1 MKSSIAAV
9 FLTSLAAATHSQG
22 KEVSF
27 YTIIRNDHPKAPMQ
41 NKENT
46 KTLLSHFLL
55 RCISKRSNPTFASC
69 KILGPLISEEMD
81 ASIITPTIRIGSHSS
96 TKTIT
101 MFKLLWGFHSPLVT
115 RPLPMSWSIPMATF
129 ILIIINRQ
137 CGIMRLMDLFSHPTS
152 LLHPFKPMS
161 TMRFQVTFDTSLSME
176 ANLWLFGKKSLAIS
190 EVLMLWIPLKS
201 SSLRMA
207 LGTPRFAFV
216 MTRWNGQSTETL
228 PACLEKWVS
237 ALELARAFCWESF
250 HTQTRPGTV
259 LAAWT
264 MVLDTCLA
272 SRSVSIPTLWIR

>member
-1 MKSSIAAV
+1 MTKTRSDESRSANGAESSIFEFWTHNFQHLRQSIIERAMKSSIAAV

-115 RPLPMSWSIPMATF
+115 RPLPMS
-129 ILIIINRQ
+129 
-137 CGIMRLMDLFSHPTS
+137 
-152 LLHPFKPMS
+152 
-161 TMRFQVTFDTSLSME
+161 
-176 ANLWLFGKKSLAIS
+176 
-190 EVLMLWIPLKS
+190 
-201 SSLRMA
+201 
-207 LGTPRFAFV
+207 
-216 MTRWNGQSTETL
+216 
-228 PACLEKWVS
+228 
-237 ALELARAFCWESF
+237 
-250 HTQTRPGTV
+250 
-259 LAAWT
+259 
-264 MVLDTCLA
+264 
-272 SRSVSIPTLWIR
+272 